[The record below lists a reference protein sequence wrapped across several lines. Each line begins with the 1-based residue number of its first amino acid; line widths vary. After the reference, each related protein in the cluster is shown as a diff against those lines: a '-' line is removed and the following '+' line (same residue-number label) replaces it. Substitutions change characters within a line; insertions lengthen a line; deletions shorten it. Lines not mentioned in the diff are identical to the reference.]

1 MIPDPSLVSFVIE
14 GGHTLSIGLNLT
26 SFVPSQAL
34 VERHAEII
42 NLMQKELQVD
52 QSLEVIARLAA
63 SPLELLGEEP
73 FIN

>member
-1 MIPDPSLVSFVIE
+1 
-14 GGHTLSIGLNLT
+14 
-26 SFVPSQAL
+26 VPSQAL
-34 VERHAEII
+34 VERHADII

-52 QSLEVIARLAA
+52 QSLEVTARLAA